1 MFVFDLVHD
10 AVVTGADPPLAR
22 ATNALGCG
30 WGSRFFRE
38 QLKNGLDAA
47 AYLGSNLGSCRA
59 AGGAKVTLYVMP
71 GQDQP

>member
-1 MFVFDLVHD
+1 LFVFDLVHE

-22 ATNALGCG
+22 ATSELGCG

-47 AYLGSNLGSCRA
+47 AYLGVEFG
-59 AGGAKVTLYVMP
+59 
-71 GQDQP
+71 